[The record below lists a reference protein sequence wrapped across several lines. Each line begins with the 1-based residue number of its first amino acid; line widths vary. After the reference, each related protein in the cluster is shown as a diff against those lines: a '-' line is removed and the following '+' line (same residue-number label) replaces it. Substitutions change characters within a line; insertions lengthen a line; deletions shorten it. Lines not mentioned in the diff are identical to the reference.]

1 MQLCIPPGDSVG
13 RELVLCGALESD
25 DGLGVAVGH
34 AVGVV
39 ASVVLVAVRL
49 AALAGSLV
57 GSAVSALQGDTVIT
71 KCVMDL
77 VRRLLTY
84 PLLCP
89 IFVAVSCDHHCIA
102 VSVSLFGATAMT
114 RFRFQFHI
122 VRIFQVRGA

>member
-39 ASVVLVAVRL
+39 APVVLVAVRL
-49 AALAGSLV
+49 AALASSLV
-57 GSAVSALQGDTVIT
+57 GSAVSALQGEIQLSPNVSWFWF
-71 KCVMDL
+71 VASL
-77 VRRLLTY
+77 HLTY

-102 VSVSLFGATAMT
+102 VSVSLLA
-114 RFRFQFHI
+114 QPP
-122 VRIFQVRGA
+122 